1 MALISIGKIDKNLI
15 PIFVG
20 CIVYFFSRLLFTVKE
35 TTLFNH
41 KIIPNVLA
49 TFSKLFAFIPYII
62 IKKRSK
68 QINNSEIQ
76 KINNNDIELI
86 YTDSKIEPIGNKGRY
101 FVLSTILLFV
111 QAIIFLY
118 TYAIKTNTWIWDILI
133 TSLFYY
139 LLFKIKLYRHHYLSM
154 IIIILTGL
162 VIVLVLK
169 NFQNDIT
176 NNLFLLFMRIIRET
190 LFSLNDVLNKYMMEK
205 KFCSPYEIRL
215 YTGLIDLIFYGI
227 FEIFDYF
234 FL

>member
-86 YTDSKIEPIGNKGRY
+86 YTDSKIEPI
-101 FVLSTILLFV
+101 
-111 QAIIFLY
+111 
-118 TYAIKTNTWIWDILI
+118 
-133 TSLFYY
+133 
-139 LLFKIKLYRHHYLSM
+139 
-154 IIIILTGL
+154 
-162 VIVLVLK
+162 
-169 NFQNDIT
+169 
-176 NNLFLLFMRIIRET
+176 
-190 LFSLNDVLNKYMMEK
+190 
-205 KFCSPYEIRL
+205 
-215 YTGLIDLIFYGI
+215 
-227 FEIFDYF
+227 
-234 FL
+234 